1 VDAAAGAVRFHRS
14 LEPQLRYGAKGLK
27 IQLFTPR
34 GSLILGLLVFV
45 NILNFLDRLLPSIL
59 VEAIRRDL
67 KLSDTQIGLMGGV
80 AFAVV
85 YSFGSIWLARVAD
98 RRSPRT
104 VISIS
109 LAFWSVATAFSG
121 LAQNFVHLLLARS
134 SVAAGEAGSTP
145 SGHSL
150 IARIF
155 PDSSRSMAMA
165 IFSLGVPIGATLG
178 LSLGG
183 WINDVLNWRAAFFV
197 AGIPGLIVAALIRFV
212 IPDPPRASQG
222 SPSAGGF
229 FNAMRLLFAKRS
241 FRHMAIASSLFA
253 IGSYAMNI
261 FAAAFLIR
269 IHHVTAAQAGLL
281 FGLAFGLGGLV
292 GTFSGGALGD
302 WLGRRDVRWRQGV
315 PAVGLALSAPTA
327 LVAFLAPN
335 LAISVAGLIGVYLFG
350 LMYLAPTFAAAQSLV
365 PDEMRATVSGVLLFC
380 LTLVGATVGPL
391 LVGVLSDTFA
401 PRYGASALRYALS
414 LMPITMVWS
423 ALHFALAARALPADL
438 APQDR

>member
-1 VDAAAGAVRFHRS
+1 
-14 LEPQLRYGAKGLK
+14 LK
-27 IQLFTPR
+27 IPLLAPK
-34 GSLILGLLVFV
+34 GCLILGLLLLV

-59 VEAIRRDL
+59 VEAIKRDL
-67 KLSDTQIGLMGGV
+67 RLTDTQIGLMGGV
-80 AFAVV
+80 AFALV

-98 RRSPRT
+98 RHSPRT
-104 VISIS
+104 VMSIS
-109 LAFWSVATAFSG
+109 LAFWSIATAFSG
-121 LAQNFVHLLLARS
+121 LAQSFVHLLLARS

-155 PDSSRSMAMA
+155 PDSSRSLAMA

-183 WINDVLNWRAAFFV
+183 WINDALNWRAAFFV
-197 AGIPGLIVAALIRFV
+197 AGVPGLIVAALVRFV
-212 IPDPPRASQG
+212 IPDPPHSSRGQARV
-222 SPSAGGF
+222 GGF
-229 FNAMRLLFAKRS
+229 LDTLRLLFAKRS

-253 IGSYAMNI
+253 VGSYAMNV

-269 IHHVTAAQAGLL
+269 IHHVTGRQAGLL

-302 WLGRRDVRWRQGV
+302 WLGLRDPRWRQAV
-315 PAVGLALSAPTA
+315 PAIGLALSAPTA

-335 LAISVAGLIGVYLFG
+335 LAVSVACLTGVYLFG

-365 PDEMRATVSGVLLFC
+365 PDEIRATVSGVLLFC
-380 LTLVGATVGPL
+380 LTLLGATVGPL
-391 LVGVLSDTFA
+391 LVGFLSDVLA
-401 PRYGASALRYALS
+401 PRYGALSLRYALC
-414 LMPITMVWS
+414 LMPVTMIWS
-423 ALHFALAARALPADL
+423 ALHFGLAARALPADL
-438 APQDR
+438 APVIA

>member
-1 VDAAAGAVRFHRS
+1 
-14 LEPQLRYGAKGLK
+14 LK
-27 IQLFTPR
+27 TKLFTPR
-34 GSLILGLLVFV
+34 GCLILGLLVFV

-59 VEAIRRDL
+59 VEAIRKDL
-67 KLSDTQIGLMGGV
+67 KISDTQIGLMGGV

-121 LAQNFVHLLLARS
+121 LAQNFAHLLLARS

-197 AGIPGLIVAALIRFV
+197 AGIPGLIIAALIRFV
-212 IPDPPRASQG
+212 IPDPPRASHAR
-222 SPSAGGF
+222 PSVGGF
-229 FNAMRLLFAKRS
+229 FDAMRLLFAKRS

-253 IGSYAMNI
+253 IGSYAMNV

-302 WLGRRDVRWRQGV
+302 WLGRRDPRWRQGV

-335 LAISVAGLIGVYLFG
+335 LATSVAGLIGVYLFG

-391 LVGVLSDTFA
+391 LVGVLSDTFSS
-401 PRYGASALRYALS
+401 RYGASALRYALS
-414 LMPITMVWS
+414 LMPVTMIWS

>member
-1 VDAAAGAVRFHRS
+1 
-14 LEPQLRYGAKGLK
+14 
-27 IQLFTPR
+27 
-34 GSLILGLLVFV
+34 LILGVLVFA
-45 NILNFLDRLLPSIL
+45 NILNFFDRLLPSIL

-67 KLSDTQIGLMGGV
+67 RLSDTQIGLMGGV
-80 AFAVV
+80 AFAIV

-109 LAFWSVATAFSG
+109 LAVWSVATALSG
-121 LAQNFVHLLLARS
+121 LAQGFVHLLLARS

-155 PDSSRSMAMA
+155 PDSSRSLAMA

-178 LSLGG
+178 LALGG
-183 WINDVLNWRAAFFV
+183 WINDALNWRAAFFV
-197 AGIPGLIVAALIRFV
+197 AGIPGLLVAALIRFV
-212 IPDPPRASQG
+212 VPDPPHSSHGQ
-222 SPSAGGF
+222 PKVGGF
-229 FNAMRLLFAKRS
+229 FDTLRLLFAKRS

-253 IGSYAMNI
+253 VGSYALNI

-269 IHHVTAAQAGLL
+269 IHHVTSAQAGLL

-302 WLGRRDVRWRQGV
+302 WLGRRDPRWRQGV
-315 PAVGLALSAPTA
+315 PAVGLALSAPAA
-327 LVAFLAPN
+327 LVAFLAPD
-335 LAISVAGLIGVYLFG
+335 LALSVACLTGVYLFG

-365 PDEMRATVSGVLLFC
+365 PDEIRATVSGVLLFC
-380 LTLVGATVGPL
+380 LTLLGATVGPL
-391 LVGVLSDTFA
+391 LVGFLSDVLA
-401 PRYGASALRYALS
+401 PRYGALSLRYALS
-414 LMPITMVWS
+414 LMPVTMIWS

-438 APQDR
+438 APQDQA

>member
-1 VDAAAGAVRFHRS
+1 
-14 LEPQLRYGAKGLK
+14 
-27 IQLFTPR
+27 
-34 GSLILGLLVFV
+34 LILGVLVFA
-45 NILNFLDRLLPSIL
+45 NILNFFDRLLPSIL

-67 KLSDTQIGLMGGV
+67 RLSDTQIGLMGGV
-80 AFAVV
+80 AFAIV

-109 LAFWSVATAFSG
+109 LAVWSVATALSG
-121 LAQNFVHLLLARS
+121 LAQGFVHLLLARS

-155 PDSSRSMAMA
+155 PDSSRSLAMA

-178 LSLGG
+178 LALGG
-183 WINDVLNWRAAFFV
+183 WINDALNWRAAFFV
-197 AGIPGLIVAALIRFV
+197 AGIPGLLVAALIRFV
-212 IPDPPRASQG
+212 VPDPPHSSHGQ
-222 SPSAGGF
+222 PKVGGF
-229 FNAMRLLFAKRS
+229 FDTLRLLFAKRS

-253 IGSYAMNI
+253 VGSYALNI

-269 IHHVTAAQAGLL
+269 THHVTSAQAGLL

-302 WLGRRDVRWRQGV
+302 WLGRRDPRWRQGV

-327 LVAFLAPN
+327 LVAFLAPD
-335 LAISVAGLIGVYLFG
+335 LALSVACLTGVYLFG

-365 PDEMRATVSGVLLFC
+365 PDEIRATVSGVLLFC
-380 LTLVGATVGPL
+380 LTLLGATVGPL
-391 LVGVLSDTFA
+391 LVGFLSDVLA
-401 PRYGASALRYALS
+401 PHYGALSLRYALS
-414 LMPITMVWS
+414 LMPVTMIWS

-438 APQDR
+438 APQDPA

>member
-1 VDAAAGAVRFHRS
+1 
-14 LEPQLRYGAKGLK
+14 
-27 IQLFTPR
+27 
-34 GSLILGLLVFV
+34 LGLLVFV

-59 VEAIRRDL
+59 VEAIRKDL

-80 AFAVV
+80 AFALV
-85 YSFGSIWLARVAD
+85 YSFGSVWLARVAD
-98 RRSPRT
+98 RRSPRA

-109 LAFWSVATAFSG
+109 LAVWSVATVFSG
-121 LAQNFVHLLLARS
+121 LAQNFAHLLLARS

-145 SGHSL
+145 AGHSL

-155 PDSSRSMAMA
+155 PDTSRAMAMA

-183 WINDVLNWRAAFFV
+183 WINDALNWRAAFFV
-197 AGIPGLIVAALIRFV
+197 AGVPGLIIAVLIRFV
-212 IPDPPRASQG
+212 IPDPPRSSRGAQSV
-222 SPSAGGF
+222 GGF
-229 FNAMRLLFAKRS
+229 FDALRLLFAKRS

-253 IGSYAMNI
+253 IGSYAMNV

-302 WLGRRDVRWRQGV
+302 WLGRRDPRWRLGV
-315 PAVGLALSAPTA
+315 PAIGLALSAPTA
-327 LVAFLAPN
+327 LAAFLASN
-335 LAISVAGLIGVYLFG
+335 LAISVACLTGVYLFG

-365 PDEMRATVSGVLLFC
+365 PDAIRATVSGVLLFC

-391 LVGVLSDTFA
+391 LVGFLSDVLA
-401 PRYGASALRYALS
+401 PHYGALALRYALS
-414 LMPITMVWS
+414 LMPVTMIWS
-423 ALHFALAARALPADL
+423 ALHFALAARALPTDL
-438 APQDR
+438 SPQDS

>member
-1 VDAAAGAVRFHRS
+1 M
-14 LEPQLRYGAKGLK
+14 K

-222 SPSAGGF
+222 SPSVGGF

>member
-1 VDAAAGAVRFHRS
+1 
-14 LEPQLRYGAKGLK
+14 LLK
-27 IQLFTPR
+27 IQLWTPR
-34 GSLILGLLVFV
+34 GCLILGVLVFV
-45 NILNFLDRLLPSIL
+45 NILNFFDRLLPSIL

-80 AFAVV
+80 AFAIV

-104 VISIS
+104 VISIA
-109 LAFWSVATAFSG
+109 LAFWSVATAVSG
-121 LAQNFVHLLLARS
+121 LAQGFMHLLLARS

-155 PDSSRSMAMA
+155 PEGNRSLAMA
-165 IFSLGVPIGATLG
+165 IFSLGVPVGATLG

-183 WINDVLNWRAAFFV
+183 WINDVFNWRAAFLV
-197 AGIPGLIVAALIRFV
+197 AGVPGLMVAALIRYV
-212 IPDPPRASQG
+212 VPDPPHAS
-222 SPSAGGF
+222 PAHASAAGF
-229 FNAMRLLFAKRS
+229 FETMRWLFAKRS

-253 IGSYAMNI
+253 IGSYALNV

-269 IHHVTAAQAGLL
+269 IHHVTSARAGLL

-302 WLGRRDVRWRQGV
+302 WLGRRDPRWRQGV

-327 LVAFLAPN
+327 LIAFLAPS
-335 LAISVAGLIGVYLFG
+335 LALSVTSLTLVYFLGLL
-350 LMYLAPTFAAAQSLV
+350 YLAPTFAAAQSLV
-365 PDEMRATVSGVLLFC
+365 PDEIRATVSGVLLFC
-380 LTLVGATVGPL
+380 LTLVGATLGPL
-391 LVGVLSDTFA
+391 LVGLLSDVLA
-401 PRYGASALRYALS
+401 PRYGALSLRYALS
-414 LMPITMVWS
+414 LMPLTMIWS
-423 ALHFALAARALPADL
+423 ALHFALAARALPKDL
-438 APQDR
+438 APQDPVTSASGAGEPVIAS

>member
-1 VDAAAGAVRFHRS
+1 
-14 LEPQLRYGAKGLK
+14 LK
-27 IQLFTPR
+27 IQLSTPR
-34 GSLILGLLVFV
+34 GGLILGLLVFV

-59 VEAIRRDL
+59 VEAIRKDL

-80 AFAVV
+80 AFALV

-109 LAFWSVATAFSG
+109 LAVWSVATAFSG
-121 LAQNFVHLLLARS
+121 MAQNFVHLLLARS

-145 SGHSL
+145 AGHSL

-183 WINDVLNWRAAFFV
+183 WINDALNWRAAFFV
-197 AGIPGLIVAALIRFV
+197 AGVPGLVIAALIRFV
-212 IPDPPRASQG
+212 IPDPPRASPG
-222 SPSAGGF
+222 APGVVGF
-229 FNAMRLLFAKRS
+229 FDALRLLFAKRS

-253 IGSYAMNI
+253 IGSYAMNV
-261 FAAAFLIR
+261 FAGAFLIR

-281 FGLAFGLGGLV
+281 FGLAFGLGGLI

-302 WLGRRDVRWRQGV
+302 WLGRRDPRWRQGV
-315 PAVGLALSAPTA
+315 PAIGLALSAPTA
-327 LVAFLAPN
+327 LAAFLAPN
-335 LAISVAGLIGVYLFG
+335 LAVSVACLTGVYLFG

-365 PDEMRATVSGVLLFC
+365 PDEIRATVSGVLLFC

-391 LVGVLSDTFA
+391 LVGFLSDVLA
-401 PRYGASALRYALS
+401 PRYGALALRYALS
-414 LMPITMVWS
+414 LMPVTMLWS

>member
-1 VDAAAGAVRFHRS
+1 MKIPLLA
-14 LEPQLRYGAKGLK
+14 PKGC
-27 IQLFTPR
+27 
-34 GSLILGLLVFV
+34 LILGLLLFV

-59 VEAIRRDL
+59 VEAIKRDL
-67 KLSDTQIGLMGGV
+67 RLTDTQIGLMGGV
-80 AFAVV
+80 AFALV

-98 RRSPRT
+98 RHSPRT
-104 VISIS
+104 VMSIS
-109 LAFWSVATAFSG
+109 LAFWSIATAFSG
-121 LAQNFVHLLLARS
+121 LAQSFVHLLLARS

-155 PDSSRSMAMA
+155 PDSSRSLAMA

-183 WINDVLNWRAAFFV
+183 WINDALNWRAAFFV
-197 AGIPGLIVAALIRFV
+197 AGVPGLIVAALIRFV
-212 IPDPPRASQG
+212 IPDPPHSSQG
-222 SPSAGGF
+222 QASVGGF
-229 FNAMRLLFAKRS
+229 LDTLRLLFAKRS

-253 IGSYAMNI
+253 VGSYAMNV

-269 IHHVTAAQAGLL
+269 IHHVTSRQAGLL

-302 WLGRRDVRWRQGV
+302 WLGLRDPRWRQAV
-315 PAVGLALSAPTA
+315 PAIGLALSAPTA

-335 LAISVAGLIGVYLFG
+335 LAVSVACLTGVYLFG

-365 PDEMRATVSGVLLFC
+365 PDEIRATVSGVLLFC
-380 LTLVGATVGPL
+380 LTLLGATVGPL
-391 LVGVLSDTFA
+391 LVGFLSDVFA
-401 PRYGASALRYALS
+401 PRYGALSLRYALC
-414 LMPITMVWS
+414 LMPLTMIWS
-423 ALHFALAARALPADL
+423 ALHFGLAARALPADL
-438 APQDR
+438 APVIA

>member
-1 VDAAAGAVRFHRS
+1 M
-14 LEPQLRYGAKGLK
+14 K
-27 IQLFTPR
+27 IQLLTPQ
-34 GSLILGLLVFV
+34 GCLILGVLVSV

-67 KLSDTQIGLMGGV
+67 RLSDTQIGLMGGV

-85 YSFGSIWLARVAD
+85 YSFGSIWLARIAD
-98 RRSPRT
+98 RHSPRT

-121 LAQNFVHLLLARS
+121 LAKGFAHLLLARS

-145 SGHSL
+145 AGHSL

-155 PDSSRSMAMA
+155 PESSRSVAMA

-183 WINDVLNWRAAFFV
+183 WINDAFNWRAAFFV
-197 AGIPGLIVAALIRFV
+197 AGVPGLIVAALIRFV
-212 IPDPPRASQG
+212 IPDPPRSTDGQ
-222 SPSAGGF
+222 PSVGGF
-229 FNAMRLLFAKRS
+229 LDTLRLLFAKRS

-253 IGSYAMNI
+253 IGSYAMNV

-269 IHHVTAAQAGLL
+269 IHHVTSAQAGLL

-302 WLGRRDVRWRQGV
+302 WLGRRDPRWRQGV
-315 PAVGLALSAPTA
+315 PAIGLALSAPTA
-327 LVAFLAPN
+327 LLAFLTPSV
-335 LAISVAGLIGVYLFG
+335 AISVACLTGVYLFG
-350 LMYLAPTFAAAQSLV
+350 LMYLAPTFAAAQALV
-365 PDEMRATVSGVLLFC
+365 PDEIRATVSGVLLFC

-391 LVGVLSDTFA
+391 LVGFFSDVLA
-401 PRYGASALRYALS
+401 PHYGTLSLRYALS
-414 LMPITMVWS
+414 VMPLTMIWS
-423 ALHFALAARALPADL
+423 AVHFALAARALPADL
-438 APQDR
+438 LPQDR

>member
-1 VDAAAGAVRFHRS
+1 
-14 LEPQLRYGAKGLK
+14 LK
-27 IQLFTPR
+27 IQLLTPR
-34 GSLILGLLVFV
+34 GSLILGVLVFV
-45 NILNFLDRLLPSIL
+45 NILNFFDRLLPSIL

-67 KLSDTQIGLMGGV
+67 RLSDTQIGLMGGV
-80 AFAVV
+80 AFAIV

-104 VISIS
+104 VIAIS
-109 LAFWSVATAFSG
+109 LAFWSVATALSG
-121 LAQNFVHLLLARS
+121 LAQGFVHLLLARS

-155 PDSSRSMAMA
+155 PDRNRSLAMA

-178 LSLGG
+178 LALGG
-183 WINDVLNWRAAFFV
+183 WINDALNWRAAFFV

-212 IPDPPRASQG
+212 IPDPPRASHPQT
-222 SPSAGGF
+222 SAAGF
-229 FNAMRLLFAKRS
+229 FDTLRLLFAKRS

-253 IGSYAMNI
+253 IGSYSLNI

-269 IHHVTAAQAGLL
+269 IHHVTSAKAGLL

-292 GTFSGGALGD
+292 GTFSGGALAD
-302 WLGRRDVRWRQGV
+302 WLGVRDVRWRQGV
-315 PAVGLALSAPTA
+315 PALGLALSAPTA
-327 LVAFLAPN
+327 LVAFLAPS
-335 LAISVAGLIGVYLFG
+335 LALSVTCLTLVYLFG

-365 PDEMRATVSGVLLFC
+365 PDEIRATASGALLFC
-380 LTLVGATVGPL
+380 LTLVGATLGPL
-391 LVGVLSDTFA
+391 MVGFFSDVLA
-401 PRYGASALRYALS
+401 PRYGALSLRYALS
-414 LMPITMVWS
+414 VMPLTMIWS

-438 APQDR
+438 APQDS

>member
-1 VDAAAGAVRFHRS
+1 VKIPLLA
-14 LEPQLRYGAKGLK
+14 PKGC
-27 IQLFTPR
+27 
-34 GSLILGLLVFV
+34 LILGLLLFV

-59 VEAIRRDL
+59 VEAIKRDL
-67 KLSDTQIGLMGGV
+67 RLTDTQIGLMGGV
-80 AFAVV
+80 AFALV

-98 RRSPRT
+98 RHSPRT
-104 VISIS
+104 VMSIS
-109 LAFWSVATAFSG
+109 LAFWSIATAFSG
-121 LAQNFVHLLLARS
+121 LAQSFVHLLLARS

-155 PDSSRSMAMA
+155 PDSSRSLAMA

-183 WINDVLNWRAAFFV
+183 WINDAFNWRAAFFV
-197 AGIPGLIVAALIRFV
+197 AGVPGLIVAALIRFV
-212 IPDPPRASQG
+212 IPDPPHSSQG
-222 SPSAGGF
+222 QARVGGF
-229 FNAMRLLFAKRS
+229 LDTLRVLFVKRS

-253 IGSYAMNI
+253 VGSYALNV

-269 IHHVTAAQAGLL
+269 IHHVTSKQAGLL

-302 WLGRRDVRWRQGV
+302 WLGLRDPRWRQAV
-315 PAVGLALSAPTA
+315 PAIGLALSAPTA

-335 LAISVAGLIGVYLFG
+335 LAVSVACLTGVYLFG

-365 PDEMRATVSGVLLFC
+365 PDEIRATVSGVLLFC
-380 LTLVGATVGPL
+380 LTLLGATVGPL
-391 LVGVLSDTFA
+391 LVGFLSDVLA
-401 PRYGASALRYALS
+401 PRYGALSLRYALC
-414 LMPITMVWS
+414 LMPVTMIWS
-423 ALHFALAARALPADL
+423 ALHFGLAARALPADL
-438 APQDR
+438 APE